1 MAGSWVNVVP
11 GVPVIGNFGSTSG
24 QGTPICINA
33 ADGAAYYCNKGVV
46 YRVGLGDG
54 GGSGGGGA
62 APPADPEALWE
73 SMKALGEMRKAGP
86 DPITLGAGWT
96 DIVLYDTTPV
106 TFVRCGFDLSNGSI
120 GVPFAGTYLLTFTLS
135 LTFNPVNA
143 GTQFGVRLFN
153 KTISAASSGT
163 TMYVGRDAE
172 GYTLSLSAMVD
183 AQGSSSIYVMQV
195 GGGDTFANA
204 QVQEALFGLARVG

>member
-24 QGTPICINA
+24 QGSPICINA

-54 GGSGGGGA
+54 GGGGGGGA
-62 APPADPEALWE
+62 APPADPEALWDA
-73 SMKALGEMRKAGP
+73 MKALGEMRKLGP
-86 DPITLGAGWT
+86 DAITLGTGWS
-96 DIVLYDTTPV
+96 DVVLYDNTPV
-106 TFVRCGFDLSNGSI
+106 TFVKCGFDLSSGSI

-135 LTFNPVNA
+135 LTFNPVNT

-153 KTISAASSGT
+153 KTTTTAPAGT

-183 AQGSSSIYVMQV
+183 AQGSSSIFVMQV